1 MRVFLALLL
10 LSVSP
15 FLVTA
20 QTNIG
25 AFINTDLALEIQ
37 PTFPQ
42 PGEQLTLTLND
53 YGGSYYGASL
63 EWYQDGV
70 NIPSATNQRNL
81 TINAPAI
88 GAKETISVVLK
99 MPSGLTASVKQ
110 VIAPIYADI
119 IIEPQTH
126 VPGFYKGRALPS
138 AGSTVNLTALLSD
151 GSPLGTDFIYTWRV
165 NENVLEGGPLRG
177 RNRISFVAPQD
188 KELVISLQVATPG
201 GDIIASRS
209 IYIASKQ
216 PELHFY
222 EVNALYG
229 VETRAINNDF
239 TMIGNSVVIKAEP
252 YYLDS
257 NVFNQPSILE
267 WKINQTKVARPNG
280 DPYELTL
287 EKTGYTG
294 RAQMEFHVRS
304 TVDLLQGAR
313 GEFNIEI

>member
-1 MRVFLALLL
+1 MRVFLALLI
-10 LSVSP
+10 LSMQP
-15 FLVTA
+15 FSVAA
-20 QTNIG
+20 QIG
-25 AFINTDLALEIQ
+25 ANAFINTDLALEVQ

-42 PGEQLTLTLND
+42 PGEQVTLTLND

-63 EWYQDGV
+63 EWYKDGV
-70 NIPSATNQRNL
+70 LIPSATNQRSL
-81 TINAPAI
+81 AVTAPVI

-99 MPSGLTASVKQ
+99 MPSGLTASVRQ

-151 GSPLGTDFIYTWRV
+151 GSPLGTNFIYTWRV
-165 NENVLEGGPLRG
+165 NEDVLEGGPLRG
-177 RNRISFVAPQD
+177 RNQISFVAPQD
-188 KELVISLQVATPG
+188 KELIISLQIAKPS
-201 GDIIASRS
+201 GDIIANRS
-209 IYIASKQ
+209 IYIASMR

-229 VETRAINNDF
+229 VETRAIKGNF
-239 TMIGNSVVIKAEP
+239 TMIGNSAVIKAEP

-257 NVFNQPSILE
+257 NVFNQPNILE
-267 WKINQTKVARPNG
+267 WKINQTKVTGPSG

-287 EKTGYTG
+287 EKTGYAG
-294 RAQMEFHVRS
+294 RARMEFHVRS
-304 TVDLLQGAR
+304 TADLLQGAR
-313 GEFNIEI
+313 GDFNIEL

>member
-10 LSVSP
+10 LSMSP
-15 FLVTA
+15 FLVSA
-20 QTNIG
+20 QTNID

-63 EWYQDGV
+63 EWYKDAV
-70 NIPSATNQRNL
+70 NIPSATNQRSL
-81 TINAPAI
+81 SITAPAI
-88 GAKETISVVLK
+88 GAKETISIVLK
-99 MPSGLTASVKQ
+99 MPSGVTASVKQ

-165 NENVLEGGPLRG
+165 NENVLEGGSLRG
-177 RNRISFVAPQD
+177 RNKISFVAPQD
-188 KELVISLQVATPG
+188 KELIISLQIAKPS
-201 GDIIASRS
+201 GDILASRS
-209 IYIASKQ
+209 IYIASMR

-229 VETRAINNDF
+229 VETRTIRSDF
-239 TMIGNSVVIKAEP
+239 PMIGSSVVIKAEP

-267 WKINQTKVARPNG
+267 WKINQTKVANPNG

-294 RAQMEFHVRS
+294 RAKMEFHVRS
-304 TVDLLQGAR
+304 TIDLLQGAR